1 MRWREGNGNQYQTLA
16 GDYVH
21 TTTWSTAVSTAAGIQ
36 LSYDLWTNP
45 RSCTTQS
52 SIITVPLIKLHNAY
66 SLAYYSWMKRNVN
79 CCLGFSIFWINSL
92 DQILS
97 IGVFCQGWRKWTK
110 PTEGS
115 WMQKY
120 LRNVPAKQILY
131 GKKKQ
136 SPKKNQKP
144 LIKWDAWS
152 WLWSFTVSPSM
163 RQFRVSNLRT
173 NAFGKSKPLTLPPP
187 KKNIPTILPLHVET
201 NNQKYIIAPGKKSKN
216 ILCSI
221 QTSLTQQLKAKVH
234 PEKQSGW
241 CQGRRSWVRDQGG
254 TGLERTQLGPR
265 WASETL
271 GHLLPKRCLQ
281 GGNPLQKPQEIRE
294 KNSMQSKTSLFIEII
309 LLHWQSWRA
318 VMQKQ
323 ALGERSFFPDSPTPQ
338 KEIERKRELMQAGKK
353 EKTKHNPFT
362 EQNRIEHTANLRIC
376 KAARSHL
383 FPT

>member
-1 MRWREGNGNQYQTLA
+1 
-16 GDYVH
+16 
-21 TTTWSTAVSTAAGIQ
+21 
-36 LSYDLWTNP
+36 
-45 RSCTTQS
+45 
-52 SIITVPLIKLHNAY
+52 
-66 SLAYYSWMKRNVN
+66 
-79 CCLGFSIFWINSL
+79 
-92 DQILS
+92 
-97 IGVFCQGWRKWTK
+97 
-110 PTEGS
+110 
-115 WMQKY
+115 
-120 LRNVPAKQILY
+120 
-131 GKKKQ
+131 
-136 SPKKNQKP
+136 
-144 LIKWDAWS
+144 
-152 WLWSFTVSPSM
+152 M

-173 NAFGKSKPLTLPPP
+173 NAFGKLNLSLCPPP

-201 NNQKYIIAPGKKSKN
+201 NNQKYIIAPGKKGKN

-221 QTSLTQQLKAKVH
+221 QTSLTKQLKVKVH

-323 ALGERSFFPDSPTPQ
+323 ALGEKSFFSWLNTPKRNRTQ
-338 KEIERKRELMQAGKK
+338 ERTNASRQERKDQ
-353 EKTKHNPFT
+353 TQPFYWT
-362 EQNRIEHTANLRIC
+362 EQNRTHTKFAYMQSLMVIFVSRQTETFMKRLHCAVCWWQKKEKQSKTGIGDIRLGHGVEWETSGPGSRLSNYSTL
-376 KAARSHL
+376 KD
-383 FPT
+383 